1 MKHLLIFLLLA
12 TCSVSAFAQFPLGG
26 KEKEIRAYFNKNIP
40 YASAKDFKSK
50 DNVSG
55 LRFLKTKGLGDYTFY
70 FDSNGSCVSYIVTY
84 GNYEFN
90 KILNRLN
97 ATFKPLDGST
107 WTSENEETNITVVP
121 PKENENSF
129 SVVYLQSAGNSQN
142 SSLTLASN

>member
-26 KEKEIRAYFNKNIP
+26 KEKEIKAYFNKNIP

>member
-107 WTSENEETNITVVP
+107 WTSQNEETNITVVP